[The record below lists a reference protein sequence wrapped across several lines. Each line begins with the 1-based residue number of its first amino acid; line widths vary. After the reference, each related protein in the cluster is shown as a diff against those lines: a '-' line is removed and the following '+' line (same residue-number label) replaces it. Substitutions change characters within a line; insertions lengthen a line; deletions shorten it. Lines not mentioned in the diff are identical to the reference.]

1 MGFLD
6 HLFKLKQSDEKMGDG
21 EKGIAAAAGAN
32 GEPAEAAPDPGA
44 FLHPK
49 NFGPRGG
56 GLYPPVRPAAPNARP
71 PEPPRAHE
79 IVLTL
84 GDVLARIPTQ
94 LLRAGFHDAN
104 RELRFFIDDLSAD
117 IARGRAA
124 VPLSKIAALCP
135 DVFAQ
140 EIAPGDDSE
149 IRLPLQKL
157 VEQIGLLRA
166 RPAMPPSEPA
176 APEAALAQDSPPTG
190 EDPSPAPPA
199 AEIAAEPP
207 AVANTNPPTSDTPA
221 APALPLVHVF
231 TPPPPQVIAEP
242 AAAAPL
248 ENHIPHSE
256 PTAAPPTAANET
268 PLPALRIHPPP
279 VVRPVL
285 VPPPTLLATHEHP
298 PEPLVSSIPSP
309 RVEIA
314 HPPEAPADHPP
325 HFPQE
330 ALQALF
336 MTDELLDLAAVSHR
350 AAALPGVRA
359 CALEWRG
366 EKALAGD
373 APDGFDLTALH
384 ATAARLH
391 DAGTFP
397 IGILENV
404 TLHGDQAA
412 ISIFTRPG
420 VLLAVLHR
428 PLPPGVR
435 ERLAT
440 LAAELSRQ

>member
-21 EKGIAAAAGAN
+21 EKGAGGNGEHAGAV
-32 GEPAEAAPDPGA
+32 PDPGA

-49 NFGPRGG
+49 DFGPRGG
-56 GLYPPVRPAAPNARP
+56 GGLYPPIRPAAPGAKTP
-71 PEPPRAHE
+71 PLPKRGHE

-84 GDVLARIPTQ
+84 GDVLSRIPTQ
-94 LLRAGFHDAN
+94 LLQAGFHDAN
-104 RELRFFIDDLSAD
+104 RELRFSVDDLSAD

-135 DVFAQ
+135 DVFAR
-140 EIAPGDDSE
+140 EIAPGDDAE

-157 VEQIGLLRA
+157 VEQIGLLRG
-166 RPAMPPSEPA
+166 RPAGPA
-176 APEAALAQDSPPTG
+176 APEEAPAKDLPPPG
-190 EDPSPAPPA
+190 EDPPA
-199 AEIAAEPP
+199 AETTAEPP
-207 AVANTNPPTSDTPA
+207 AMSDTPPPPAVEPA
-221 APALPLVHVF
+221 AAALPVVHVF
-231 TPPPPQVIAEP
+231 TPPPPQIIAEP

-248 ENHIPHSE
+248 KSPADHPATIA
-256 PTAAPPTAANET
+256 AAPT
-268 PLPALRIHPPP
+268 PAPAIHIHPPP
-279 VVRPVL
+279 VVRPSL
-285 VPPPTLLATHEHP
+285 VPPPTLFAASAHP

-314 HPPEAPADHPP
+314 PAPETPPEQPP
-325 HFPQE
+325 RFPQE

-336 MTDELLDLAAVSHR
+336 MTDETLDLPAVSRH

-359 CALEWRG
+359 CALEWCG

-373 APDGFDLTALH
+373 APAGFDLAALQ
-384 ATAARLH
+384 ATATRLH
-391 DAGTFP
+391 DARPLP
-397 IGILENV
+397 IGALENF

-412 ISIFTRPG
+412 ISIFALPG
-420 VLLAVLHR
+420 VLLAALHR

-435 ERLAT
+435 ERLAAVAAALAPT
-440 LAAELSRQ
+440 LTRG

>member
-6 HLFKLKQSDEKMGDG
+6 HLFKLKQSDEKMGEG
-21 EKGIAAAAGAN
+21 EKSIAAVAGAN
-32 GEPAEAAPDPGA
+32 SGPAEAAPDPGA

-56 GLYPPVRPAAPNARP
+56 GLYPPVRPTAPNARP

-84 GDVLARIPTQ
+84 GDVLSRIPTP
-94 LLRAGFHDAN
+94 LLRAGLHDAS

-135 DVFAQ
+135 DVFAR
-140 EIAPGDDSE
+140 EIAPGDDTE

-157 VEQIGLLRA
+157 VEQIGLMRA
-166 RPAMPPSEPA
+166 RTAVPASEPA
-176 APEAALAQDSPPTG
+176 APEAAPAQDSPPTG
-190 EDPSPAPPA
+190 EDRSPS
-199 AEIAAEPP
+199 
-207 AVANTNPPTSDTPA
+207 PPTSDSPA

-231 TPPPPQVIAEP
+231 TPPPPQVIAQP
-242 AAAAPL
+242 AAAAPP
-248 ENHIPHSE
+248 ENHSPDPE
-256 PTAAPPTAANET
+256 PGAAPPDAPTAANEN
-268 PLPALRIHPPP
+268 LPALRLHPPP
-279 VVRPVL
+279 VVRPIL
-285 VPPPTLLATHEHP
+285 VPPPTPFATSGHP
-298 PEPLVSSIPSP
+298 LEPLVSSIPSP
-309 RVEIA
+309 PVEIA
-314 HPPEAPADHPP
+314 HPPEAPAEHPP
-325 HFPQE
+325 RFPQE

-336 MTDELLDLAAVSHR
+336 MTDEMLDLAAISR
-350 AAALPGVRA
+350 RTAALPGVSA

-366 EKALAGD
+366 EKALAGN
-373 APDGFDLTALH
+373 APDGFDFAAMH
-384 ATAARLH
+384 TAAARMH
-391 DAGTFP
+391 DAGTLP

-404 TLHGDQAA
+404 ALHGDQAA

-440 LAAELSRQ
+440 LAAALARP